1 MNILTFTGAVE
12 LGLVYALVAIGV
24 YLSFRILDFPDLT
37 VDGSFLTGA
46 AVCGVAIIFGINP
59 WIAMGLAVLA
69 SAGAGLVTAMLNIQ
83 FGILNLL
90 ASILTMSALYS
101 VNLRIMGINNGMASV
116 NLPFA
121 AKTAITP
128 FYGLFG
134 LPVWA
139 IRPLFVGMVVLIA
152 VFLVWRFLKSEIGLA
167 MRAAGINLRMAQ
179 AQGIHT
185 GRLVYLGMG
194 LSNALVGLGGAL
206 FIQTAGSADSTG
218 GVGTI
223 VFGLAA
229 VIIGESLFRTRNM
242 LLVIFGC
249 ALGSVL
255 YRIVVQVAFQGG
267 EIAYTIKGFR
277 ISFNAATDLQLITAL
292 LVVAILILPRYL
304 GAKKH
309 D

>member
-59 WIAMGLAVLA
+59 WIAMVLAVLA
-69 SAGAGLVTAMLNIQ
+69 SAGAGLVTAMLNIK

-101 VNLRIMGINNGMASV
+101 VNLRIMGMNNGMASV

-128 FYGLFG
+128 FHGLFG

-139 IRPLFVGMVVLIA
+139 IRPLFVGTIVLMA

-167 MRAAGINLRMAQ
+167 MRATGINLRMAR
-179 AQGIHT
+179 AQGIRT

-242 LLVIFGC
+242 LLIILSC

-255 YRIVVQVAFQGG
+255 YRIVVQFAFQGG
-267 EIAYTIKGFR
+267 EISYTIQGIR
-277 ISFNAATDLQLITAL
+277 LSFNAATDLQLITAL
-292 LVVAILILPRYL
+292 LVVAILVLPGYL